1 MKDIISEAVAIIVI
15 GLLGAIAV
23 CKLGSDGATV
33 AAAAVGAVGGYLT
46 KSVITTNK
54 PG

>member
-1 MKDIISEAVAIIVI
+1 MKDIISEAVALIVI
-15 GLLGAIAV
+15 GLLGTMAIW
-23 CKLGSDGATV
+23 KLGPEGATV